1 MQDEWRLAGS
11 VGVGF
16 AATHRP
22 CVRGVCW
29 NAGRGGRAQLI
40 DRNLL
45 VTADSALVIVLI
57 DADGVDELFFG
68 VEGIAKG
75 TCYQLTFNLP
85 ATLVL
90 GTRYN

>member
-1 MQDEWRLAGS
+1 M
-11 VGVGF
+11 
-16 AATHRP
+16 
-22 CVRGVCW
+22 
-29 NAGRGGRAQLI
+29 
-40 DRNLL
+40 
-45 VTADSALVIVLI
+45 TADSALVIVLT
-57 DADGVDELFFG
+57 DVDGVDELFFG